1 MAVKADWAVG
11 LLSEHDSKYS
21 GLAHNLFLCYLFSL
35 SQSLPKGYPAPLLC
49 CTSTPDVLFPMY
61 YVYLV
66 PFYCLSLPSLFIPS
80 LPPLCEYLY
89 MTSSSTFSP
98 HPFVLQHFF
107 GHMPINKSGDLNCY
121 HMLLEQ
127 FKSF

>member
-21 GLAHNLFLCYLFSL
+21 GLAHNLFLCYLSFL
-35 SQSLPKGYPAPLLC
+35 SPCLRGILLLSCAVLPPQMYFFLC
-49 CTSTPDVLFPMY
+49 ITCILSH
-61 YVYLV
+61 
-66 PFYCLSLPSLFIPS
+66 FYCLYLPSLFIPS

-89 MTSSSTFSP
+89 LTSSSTFSP

-121 HMLLEQ
+121 HVLLEQ